1 MSSEERQQILKMVE
15 DGKISA
21 DEAMKLMKALDE
33 SSVEMEIIEAP
44 SSVLGTG
51 APASSSGPFDF
62 AQGRPQAESDS
73 TKPNAPE
80 FEEVARRARRL
91 WQIPLWIGVLITI
104 LSAYWMYALVN
115 TSNYGFWFYFAW
127 LPLIV
132 GMLMIALFASSR
144 TSRWLYVN
152 VKQAEGS
159 DGPRNITLGFPLPL
173 GLASWFLSNFGNNIE
188 GLRQANVNEVI
199 EILSKGISSKEP
211 LIVNVDEGE
220 HGEHVQ
226 VYVG

>member
-15 DGKISA
+15 DGKTSA

-51 APASSSGPFDF
+51 APASKPALSEVEASG
-62 AQGRPQAESDS
+62 PQAESDS

-91 WQIPLWIGVLITI
+91 WQIPLWIGVTITV
-104 LSAYWMYALVN
+104 LSSYWMYTLVN
-115 TSNYGFWFYFAW
+115 ASNYGFWFYFAW
-127 LPLIV
+127 LPLLLGI
-132 GMLMIALFASSR
+132 LMIALFASSR

-152 VKQAEGS
+152 VEQAEGEW
-159 DGPRNITLGFPLPL
+159 PRAITLGFPIPL
-173 GLASWFLSNFGNNIE
+173 GLANWFLRNFGHHIE
-188 GLRQANVNEVI
+188 GLRQTNVDEII
-199 EILSKGISSKEP
+199 EIMSKGISTKEP
-211 LIVNVDEGE
+211 LIVNVDEAE
-220 HGEHVQ
+220 HGERVQ
-226 VYVG
+226 VYIG